1 MLEKDLEEWF
11 TALNSPSNDLKPG
24 PVKVHLEFQ
33 YTCCLFILYR
43 PFLQY
48 VIENIQSTEHADV
61 NTFPQHILS
70 RTQKAI
76 DICTQLVFIA
86 RPRQLIDWFSLKKMV
101 EAALLVVS
109 ASKAMH
115 DDTLSKEEMQDTL
128 NGATEIFA
136 RTSKRS
142 ESAKRAL
149 QLISE
154 VRIGLKVGS

>member
-1 MLEKDLEEWF
+1 M
-11 TALNSPSNDLKPG
+11 
-24 PVKVHLEFQ
+24 
-33 YTCCLFILYR
+33 
-43 PFLQY
+43 
-48 VIENIQSTEHADV
+48 QSAEHVDV

-76 DICTQLVFIA
+76 DSCKKIVFIA
-86 RPRQLIDWFSLKKMV
+86 RPRQLINWFSLKKTV
-101 EAALLVVS
+101 EAALLAVS

-115 DDTLSKEEMQDTL
+115 DDTLSEDEMQDTL

-136 RTSKRS
+136 RASKVS

-154 VRIGLKVGS
+154 VRIGLKVSS

>member
-1 MLEKDLEEWF
+1 
-11 TALNSPSNDLKPG
+11 
-24 PVKVHLEFQ
+24 
-33 YTCCLFILYR
+33 
-43 PFLQY
+43 
-48 VIENIQSTEHADV
+48 
-61 NTFPQHILS
+61 
-70 RTQKAI
+70 
-76 DICTQLVFIA
+76 
-86 RPRQLIDWFSLKKMV
+86 MV

-115 DDTLSKEEMQDTL
+115 DDTLSKEEVQDTL

-154 VRIGLKVGS
+154 VRIGLKVSS